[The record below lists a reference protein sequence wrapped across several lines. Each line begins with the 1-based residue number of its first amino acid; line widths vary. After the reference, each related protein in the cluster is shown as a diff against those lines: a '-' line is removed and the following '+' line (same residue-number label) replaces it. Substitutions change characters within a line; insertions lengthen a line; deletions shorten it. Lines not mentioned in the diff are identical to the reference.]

1 MKRFVWRLQR
11 VLDVKTKLEQKK
23 RAELLEITQ
32 KLIETQGELLTQQKI
47 LEEIIDELNKE
58 NPQKRLGKQEF
69 FLRHSTATDERIKR
83 LKDKVRAL
91 ELQQREK
98 IDELL
103 KVRRFKEGMER
114 LRAKAKEEF
123 IKEQEKLEQKELDEG
138 ATVSFARKM
147 IKESNTGNDK
157 SYIAAAFGK
166 LR

>member
-1 MKRFVWRLQR
+1 MKRFAWRLQR

-32 KLIETQGELLTQQKI
+32 KLIETHGELLTQQKI

-69 FLRHSTATDERIKR
+69 FLRHSTATDEQIKK

-103 KVRRFKEGMER
+103 KVRRFKEGLER

-147 IKESNTGNDK
+147 IKENDTGNDK
-157 SYIAAAFGK
+157 SYIAAVFGK
-166 LR
+166 

>member
-1 MKRFVWRLQR
+1 MKRFIWRLQR

-32 KLIETQGELLTQQKI
+32 KLVETQDKLLTQQKI

-58 NPQKRLGKQEF
+58 NPQKRLSKQEF
-69 FLRHSTATDERIKR
+69 FLRHSTTTDERIKK

-123 IKEQEKLEQKELDEG
+123 IREQERLEQKELDEG
-138 ATVSFARKM
+138 ATICFARKTM
-147 IKESNTGNDK
+147 EEANVGSTNG
-157 SYIAAAFGK
+157 
-166 LR
+166 